1 MWRLRRVL
9 KWIMQHIYIKH
20 KDLNEGEG
28 KPHNAIEVGIKGSFL
43 K

>member
-1 MWRLRRVL
+1 MRRLLQVL
-9 KWIMQHIYIKH
+9 KWIAQHVYIKH
-20 KDLNEGEG
+20 RDLNEGEG